1 MMERRK
7 MSLIKPMI
15 SEKNAIMEEEQ
26 NRYVFQII
34 ENANASWVKQDVEK
48 MFNVKVE
55 KINIARLPGKKKR
68 VRRSFKTTSP
78 IKKAIVTLKEGY
90 KIDILEK

>member
-1 MMERRK
+1 
-7 MSLIKPMI
+7 
-15 SEKNAIMEEEQ
+15 
-26 NRYVFQII
+26 
-34 ENANASWVKQDVEK
+34 
-48 MFNVKVE
+48 MFNVKVD